1 MDERVATGLS
11 LLVGLIAG
19 YYVVKHFRM
28 TGKVY

>member
-1 MDERVATGLS
+1 VDEKMATGLS
-11 LLVGLIAG
+11 LLVGIIAG